1 MEVVSNSALWHSWL
15 RLLGSDTLG
24 WYTYFLKLDRATGS
38 TCLSTYTNLM
48 HCTSVCH
55 CLLIQRRINSLT
67 LLHIV
72 THCLTDSKKLLS
84 FETFCGTLNIQWA
97 FSLIIYTKYLQGMC
111 PNVIVTSLHAL
122 LLHLFICL
130 LRLYMGI
137 MCSMHN
143 DLTSSCEGKNPP
155 SPPKKP
161 SVNFCP
167 ATGSLVQRFLSW
179 DGCLRKTSRTKGLAS
194 KSGKKFSAKCQWINL
209 VKSFSSL
216 LEPL

>member
-1 MEVVSNSALWHSWL
+1 MCTNSALWHSWL

-38 TCLSTYTNLM
+38 TYLSTYINLM
-48 HCTSVCH
+48 HCTSVSH
-55 CLLIQRRINSLT
+55 CPLLQKRINSLT
-67 LLHIV
+67 LLRIY
-72 THCLTDSKKLLS
+72 TCYLLDSKQFLS
-84 FETFCGTLNIQWA
+84 FETFCGTLNIHWA

-111 PNVIVTSLHAL
+111 PNVIVTFLHAL
-122 LLHLFICL
+122 LFHLFICL
-130 LRLYMGI
+130 LRLY
-137 MCSMHN
+137 
-143 DLTSSCEGKNPP
+143 P
-155 SPPKKP
+155 PPKIP

-179 DGCLRKTSRTKGLAS
+179 DGCLRKTNRTKGLAS